1 MKNYLIFFIL
11 AAAVWANDICLWPTP
26 IEIYFTNSS
35 MWYDKDS
42 FLFGCPTI
50 VADTVSD
57 ILADGYKCNKEDQI
71 TRTEKAFLD
80 SSMFLFRD
88 KREGVSVLSIYNA
101 FDMISSEDETHHNV
115 GEIFKDEF
123 LHWQQC
129 GILSLSYE
137 KADSLANLLEASIN
151 DFVKNRD
158 SEIVNDF
165 FIVTESPHSTPKQI
179 GEWIEEF
186 CETKN
191 LEHSSELVN
200 LCDNLE
206 AAPAWLIEACSL
218 PPKLSSPDID
228 IDEVLK
234 NKEQKNSES
243 LFNVHEYLGE
253 KIFVRNHEAHIS
265 KSLLGEAYA
274 VFDVN
279 GKVIQKGIAGEII
292 RMPTSPSILKI
303 GARKPFLCK

>member
-1 MKNYLIFFIL
+1 MKKYLFFFIL
-11 AAAVWANDICLWPTP
+11 ATAAIWAKDICQWPTP

-101 FDMISSEDETHHNV
+101 FDMISSEDETHHSV

-137 KADSLANLLEASIN
+137 KADSLAKLLEASIN

-206 AAPAWLIEACSL
+206 AAPAWLIEACSSTST
-218 PPKLSSPDID
+218 PNSSNASS
-228 IDEVLK
+228 VSSG
-234 NKEQKNSES
+234 KEQDVQES
-243 LFNVHEYLGE
+243 LFSTQKHLNGR
-253 KIFVRNHEAHIS
+253 IFIRNHEVHIS
-265 KSLLGEAYA
+265 KSLLGKAYA
-274 VFDVN
+274 VFDIN
-279 GKVIQKGIAGEII
+279 GKVIQKGIAGEVI
-292 RMPTSPSILKI
+292 RMPISPSILKI
-303 GARKPFLCK
+303 GAQKPILCK